1 MLLERVEIVGFR
13 GINRLSLMLEQ
24 NNVLIGENAWGKS
37 SLLDALTLLLSPEF
51 DLYHFVRDDFWFPPG
66 DIQGREHHLH
76 IILTF
81 RETEPGRHRV
91 RRFRPLQR
99 CWVPCDD
106 GYHRVFYRLEG
117 ELAEDD
123 SVMTLR
129 SFIDGEGEALVLEEI
144 DELARHLVR
153 LMPVL
158 RLRDARFMRRI
169 HNGTVPHSPQ
179 IEITARQLDFLS
191 RELVSHPQNLSDGQI
206 RQGLSA
212 MVQLLEHYFAEQSS
226 AQTRHRLMRR
236 RSHDEQRS
244 WRYLDIINR
253 MIDKPGG
260 RSHRVILLGLF
271 ATLLQAKGTVRLDR
285 DARPL
290 LLIEDPETRLH
301 PIMLSV
307 AWHLLNLLPLQRV
320 TTTNSGELLS
330 LTPVEQVCRL
340 VRESTRVS
348 AWRLGPGGMN
358 AEESRRIAFHIRFN
372 RASSLFAR
380 CWLLVEGETETWVI
394 NELARQCGHHFDA
407 EGVKVIEF
415 AQSGLKPLI
424 KFARRMGIQWHVL
437 VDGDGEDSA
446 LLKRALAGMIDL
458 MPASMA
464 LLAPNVNSYRR
475 FQPGMYVP
483 TQASWGH
490 NNRTVALRIPCGERQ
505 NHRVEYRVAGADANP
520 YLVMAAI
527 FAGIL
532 HGLDNPQLPLQEEVE
547 GNGLEQEGLPFP
559 IRQSDALWEFMQN
572 DHLRER
578 LGERFCHVFHA
589 CKHDE
594 LLQFERLITETEIE
608 WMLKNA

>member
-129 SFIDGEGEALVLEEI
+129 SFIDGEGEALAVEDI
-144 DELARHLVR
+144 DDLARHLVR

-358 AEESRRIAFHIRFN
+358 AEDSRRIAFHIRFN

-437 VDGDGEDSA
+437 VDGDEAGKKYAATVLGLLNNDRELERDHLTSLPA
-446 LLKRALAGMIDL
+446 LDMEHFMYRQGFDDVYHRVAQIPDNVPMNMRRVITKAIHRSSKPDLAIEVAMEAGRRGVDAVPTLLKKMFSRVLWLARGRAD
-458 MPASMA
+458 
-464 LLAPNVNSYRR
+464 
-475 FQPGMYVP
+475 
-483 TQASWGH
+483 
-490 NNRTVALRIPCGERQ
+490 
-505 NHRVEYRVAGADANP
+505 
-520 YLVMAAI
+520 
-527 FAGIL
+527 
-532 HGLDNPQLPLQEEVE
+532 
-547 GNGLEQEGLPFP
+547 
-559 IRQSDALWEFMQN
+559 
-572 DHLRER
+572 
-578 LGERFCHVFHA
+578 
-589 CKHDE
+589 
-594 LLQFERLITETEIE
+594 
-608 WMLKNA
+608 

>member
-1 MLLERVEIVGFR
+1 MHLERVEIVGFR

-51 DLYHFVRDDFWFPPG
+51 DLYHFVREDFWFPPG

-81 RETEPGRHRV
+81 RENEPGRHRV
-91 RRFRPLQR
+91 RRYRPLSS

-106 GYHRVFYRLEG
+106 GYQRVFYRLEG
-117 ELAEDD
+117 ELADDD

-129 SFIDGEGEALVLEEI
+129 SFIDGEGKALELDDI

-191 RELVSHPQNLSDGQI
+191 RELVHHPQNLTDGQI

-226 AQTRHRLMRR
+226 AQSRHRLMRR
-236 RSHDEQRS
+236 HSHDEQRS

-260 RSHRVILLGLF
+260 RSHRVIILGLF
-271 ATLLQAKGTVRLDR
+271 STLLQAKGTVRLDR

-330 LTPVEQVCRL
+330 LTPVEHVCRL
-340 VRESTRVS
+340 VRESSRVS

-358 AEESRRIAFHIRFN
+358 AEDSRRIAFHIRFN

-424 KFARRMGIQWHVL
+424 KFARRMGIEWHVL
-437 VDGDGEDSA
+437 VDGDEAGKKYAATVRSLLNDDKMLERDHLTALPAMDMEHFMYRQGFDDVYHRVAQLPMNIPMNMRRVITKAIHRSSKPDLA
-446 LLKRALAGMIDL
+446 IEVAMEAGRRGVDAIPTLLKKMFSRVLWLARGRAD
-458 MPASMA
+458 
-464 LLAPNVNSYRR
+464 
-475 FQPGMYVP
+475 
-483 TQASWGH
+483 
-490 NNRTVALRIPCGERQ
+490 
-505 NHRVEYRVAGADANP
+505 
-520 YLVMAAI
+520 
-527 FAGIL
+527 
-532 HGLDNPQLPLQEEVE
+532 
-547 GNGLEQEGLPFP
+547 
-559 IRQSDALWEFMQN
+559 
-572 DHLRER
+572 
-578 LGERFCHVFHA
+578 
-589 CKHDE
+589 
-594 LLQFERLITETEIE
+594 
-608 WMLKNA
+608 

>member
-51 DLYHFVRDDFWFPPG
+51 DLYHFVRDDIWFPPG

-117 ELAEDD
+117 ELAEDE

-437 VDGDGEDSA
+437 VDGDEAGKKYAATVRGLLNNDRELERDHLTSLPA
-446 LLKRALAGMIDL
+446 LDMEHFMYRQGFDDVYHRVAQIPDNVPMNMRRVITKAIHRSSKPDLAIEVAMEAGRRGVDAVPTLLKKMFSRVLWLARGRAD
-458 MPASMA
+458 
-464 LLAPNVNSYRR
+464 
-475 FQPGMYVP
+475 
-483 TQASWGH
+483 
-490 NNRTVALRIPCGERQ
+490 
-505 NHRVEYRVAGADANP
+505 
-520 YLVMAAI
+520 
-527 FAGIL
+527 
-532 HGLDNPQLPLQEEVE
+532 
-547 GNGLEQEGLPFP
+547 
-559 IRQSDALWEFMQN
+559 
-572 DHLRER
+572 
-578 LGERFCHVFHA
+578 
-589 CKHDE
+589 
-594 LLQFERLITETEIE
+594 
-608 WMLKNA
+608 

>member
-51 DLYHFVRDDFWFPPG
+51 ELYHFVRDDFWFPPG
-66 DIQGREHHLH
+66 DVQGREHHLH

-81 RETEPGRHRV
+81 RESEPGHHRV
-91 RRFRPLQR
+91 RRFRPLSSS
-99 CWVPCDD
+99 WVPCDD
-106 GYHRVFYRLEG
+106 GYQRIFYRLEG
-117 ELAEDD
+117 ELADD
-123 SVMTLR
+123 GSVMTLR
-129 SFIDGEGEALVLEEI
+129 TFIDGKGEALELEDI
-144 DELARHLVR
+144 DEIVRHLVR

-169 HNGTVPHSPQ
+169 HNDSVPHSPQ
-179 IEITARQLDFLS
+179 IEITARQLDYLS
-191 RELVSHPQNLSDGQI
+191 RELVSHPQNLTDGQI

-226 AQTRHRLMRR
+226 AQSRNRLMRR
-236 RSHDEQRS
+236 HSHDEQRS

-330 LTPVEQVCRL
+330 LTPVEHVCRL
-340 VRESTRVS
+340 VRESSRVS

-358 AEESRRIAFHIRFN
+358 AEDSRRIAFHIRFN

-437 VDGDGEDSA
+437 VDGDEAGKKYAATVRSLLNDDRDLERDHLTTLPALDMEHFMYRQGFNDVYHRVAQLPPNVPMNMRRVITKAIHRSSKPDLAIEVAMEAGRRGVESVPA
-446 LLKRALAGMIDL
+446 LLKKMFSRVLWLARGRAD
-458 MPASMA
+458 
-464 LLAPNVNSYRR
+464 
-475 FQPGMYVP
+475 
-483 TQASWGH
+483 
-490 NNRTVALRIPCGERQ
+490 
-505 NHRVEYRVAGADANP
+505 
-520 YLVMAAI
+520 
-527 FAGIL
+527 
-532 HGLDNPQLPLQEEVE
+532 
-547 GNGLEQEGLPFP
+547 
-559 IRQSDALWEFMQN
+559 
-572 DHLRER
+572 
-578 LGERFCHVFHA
+578 
-589 CKHDE
+589 
-594 LLQFERLITETEIE
+594 
-608 WMLKNA
+608 

>member
-415 AQSGLKPLI
+415 AQSGLKQLI

-437 VDGDGEDSA
+437 VDGDEAGKKYAATVRGLLNNDRELERDHLTSLPA
-446 LLKRALAGMIDL
+446 LDMEHFMYRQGFDDVYHRVAQIPDNVPMNMRRVITKAIHRSSKPDLAIEVAMEAGRRGVDAVPTLLKKMFSRVLWLARGRAD
-458 MPASMA
+458 
-464 LLAPNVNSYRR
+464 
-475 FQPGMYVP
+475 
-483 TQASWGH
+483 
-490 NNRTVALRIPCGERQ
+490 
-505 NHRVEYRVAGADANP
+505 
-520 YLVMAAI
+520 
-527 FAGIL
+527 
-532 HGLDNPQLPLQEEVE
+532 
-547 GNGLEQEGLPFP
+547 
-559 IRQSDALWEFMQN
+559 
-572 DHLRER
+572 
-578 LGERFCHVFHA
+578 
-589 CKHDE
+589 
-594 LLQFERLITETEIE
+594 
-608 WMLKNA
+608 

>member
-1 MLLERVEIVGFR
+1 MNIFNPLNMSHGCDSAECHLASALAILLITEGEWWCSGGDMLLERVEIVGFR

-437 VDGDGEDSA
+437 VDGDEAGKKYAATVRGLLNNDRELERDHLTSLPA
-446 LLKRALAGMIDL
+446 LDMEHFMYRQGFDDVYHRVAQIPDNVPMNMRRVITKAIHRSSKPDLAIEVAMEAGRRGVDAVPTLLKKMFSRVLWLARGRAD
-458 MPASMA
+458 
-464 LLAPNVNSYRR
+464 
-475 FQPGMYVP
+475 
-483 TQASWGH
+483 
-490 NNRTVALRIPCGERQ
+490 
-505 NHRVEYRVAGADANP
+505 
-520 YLVMAAI
+520 
-527 FAGIL
+527 
-532 HGLDNPQLPLQEEVE
+532 
-547 GNGLEQEGLPFP
+547 
-559 IRQSDALWEFMQN
+559 
-572 DHLRER
+572 
-578 LGERFCHVFHA
+578 
-589 CKHDE
+589 
-594 LLQFERLITETEIE
+594 
-608 WMLKNA
+608 

>member
-437 VDGDGEDSA
+437 VDGDEAGKKYAATVRA
-446 LLKRALAGMIDL
+446 LLNNDRELERDHLTSLPALDMEHFMYRQGFDDVYHRVAQIPDNVPMNMRRVITKAIHRSSKPDLAIEVAMEAG
-458 MPASMA
+458 
-464 LLAPNVNSYRR
+464 RR
-475 FQPGMYVP
+475 GVDAVP
-483 TQASWGH
+483 TLLKKMFS
-490 NNRTVALRIPCGERQ
+490 
-505 NHRVEYRVAGADANP
+505 RVLWLARGRAD
-520 YLVMAAI
+520 
-527 FAGIL
+527 
-532 HGLDNPQLPLQEEVE
+532 
-547 GNGLEQEGLPFP
+547 
-559 IRQSDALWEFMQN
+559 
-572 DHLRER
+572 
-578 LGERFCHVFHA
+578 
-589 CKHDE
+589 
-594 LLQFERLITETEIE
+594 
-608 WMLKNA
+608 

>member
-437 VDGDGEDSA
+437 VDGDEAGKKYAATVRGLLNNDRELERDHLTSLPA
-446 LLKRALAGMIDL
+446 LDMEHFMYRQGFDDVYHRVAQIPDNVPINMRRVITKAIHRSSKPDLAIEVAMEAGRRGVDAVPTLLKKMFSRVLWLARGRAD
-458 MPASMA
+458 
-464 LLAPNVNSYRR
+464 
-475 FQPGMYVP
+475 
-483 TQASWGH
+483 
-490 NNRTVALRIPCGERQ
+490 
-505 NHRVEYRVAGADANP
+505 
-520 YLVMAAI
+520 
-527 FAGIL
+527 
-532 HGLDNPQLPLQEEVE
+532 
-547 GNGLEQEGLPFP
+547 
-559 IRQSDALWEFMQN
+559 
-572 DHLRER
+572 
-578 LGERFCHVFHA
+578 
-589 CKHDE
+589 
-594 LLQFERLITETEIE
+594 
-608 WMLKNA
+608 

>member
-117 ELAEDD
+117 ELAEDE
-123 SVMTLR
+123 SVMTRR

-437 VDGDGEDSA
+437 VDGDEAGKKYAATVRGLLNNDRELERDHLTSLPA
-446 LLKRALAGMIDL
+446 LDMEHFMYRQGFDDVYHRVAQIPDNVPMNMRRVITKAIHRSSKPDLAIEVAMEAGRRGVDAVPTLLKKMFSRVLWLARGRAD
-458 MPASMA
+458 
-464 LLAPNVNSYRR
+464 
-475 FQPGMYVP
+475 
-483 TQASWGH
+483 
-490 NNRTVALRIPCGERQ
+490 
-505 NHRVEYRVAGADANP
+505 
-520 YLVMAAI
+520 
-527 FAGIL
+527 
-532 HGLDNPQLPLQEEVE
+532 
-547 GNGLEQEGLPFP
+547 
-559 IRQSDALWEFMQN
+559 
-572 DHLRER
+572 
-578 LGERFCHVFHA
+578 
-589 CKHDE
+589 
-594 LLQFERLITETEIE
+594 
-608 WMLKNA
+608 

>member
-437 VDGDGEDSA
+437 VDGDEAGKKYAATVRGLLNNDRELERDHLTSLPALDMEHFMYRQGFDDVYHRVAQIPDNVPMNMRRVITKAIHRSSKPDLAIEVAMEAGRRGVDAVPA
-446 LLKRALAGMIDL
+446 LLKKMFSRVLWLARGRAD
-458 MPASMA
+458 
-464 LLAPNVNSYRR
+464 
-475 FQPGMYVP
+475 
-483 TQASWGH
+483 
-490 NNRTVALRIPCGERQ
+490 
-505 NHRVEYRVAGADANP
+505 
-520 YLVMAAI
+520 
-527 FAGIL
+527 
-532 HGLDNPQLPLQEEVE
+532 
-547 GNGLEQEGLPFP
+547 
-559 IRQSDALWEFMQN
+559 
-572 DHLRER
+572 
-578 LGERFCHVFHA
+578 
-589 CKHDE
+589 
-594 LLQFERLITETEIE
+594 
-608 WMLKNA
+608 

>member
-424 KFARRMGIQWHVL
+424 KFARRIGIQWHVL
-437 VDGDGEDSA
+437 VDGDEAGKKYAATVRGLLNNDRELERDHLTSLPA
-446 LLKRALAGMIDL
+446 LDMEHFMYRQGFDDVYHRVAQIPDNVPMNMRRVITKAIHRSSKPDLAIEVAMEAGRRGVDAVPTLLKKMFSRVLWLARGRAD
-458 MPASMA
+458 
-464 LLAPNVNSYRR
+464 
-475 FQPGMYVP
+475 
-483 TQASWGH
+483 
-490 NNRTVALRIPCGERQ
+490 
-505 NHRVEYRVAGADANP
+505 
-520 YLVMAAI
+520 
-527 FAGIL
+527 
-532 HGLDNPQLPLQEEVE
+532 
-547 GNGLEQEGLPFP
+547 
-559 IRQSDALWEFMQN
+559 
-572 DHLRER
+572 
-578 LGERFCHVFHA
+578 
-589 CKHDE
+589 
-594 LLQFERLITETEIE
+594 
-608 WMLKNA
+608 

>member
-1 MLLERVEIVGFR
+1 MHLERVEIVDFR

-51 DLYHFVRDDFWFPPG
+51 DLYHFVREDFWFPPG
-66 DIQGREHHLH
+66 DIQGRERHLH

-81 RETEPGRHRV
+81 RENEPGRHRV
-91 RRFRPLQR
+91 RRYRPLSK

-106 GYHRVFYRLEG
+106 GYQRVFYRLEG
-117 ELAEDD
+117 ELADDD

-129 SFIDGEGEALVLEEI
+129 SFINGEGEALELEDI

-191 RELVSHPQNLSDGQI
+191 RELVHHPQNLTDGQI

-226 AQTRHRLMRR
+226 AQSRHRLMRR
-236 RSHDEQRS
+236 HSHDEQRS

-271 ATLLQAKGTVRLDR
+271 STLLQAKGNVRLDR

-330 LTPVEQVCRL
+330 LTPVEHVCRL
-340 VRESTRVS
+340 VRESSRVS

-358 AEESRRIAFHIRFN
+358 AEDSRRIAFHIRFN

-424 KFARRMGIQWHVL
+424 KFARRMGIEWHVL
-437 VDGDGEDSA
+437 VDGDEAGKKYAATVRSLLNDDKMLERDHLTALPAMDMEHFMYRQGFDDVYHRVAQLPMNIPMNMRRVITKAIHRSSKPDLA
-446 LLKRALAGMIDL
+446 IEVAMEAGRRGVDAIPTLLKKMFSRVLWLARGRAD
-458 MPASMA
+458 
-464 LLAPNVNSYRR
+464 
-475 FQPGMYVP
+475 
-483 TQASWGH
+483 
-490 NNRTVALRIPCGERQ
+490 
-505 NHRVEYRVAGADANP
+505 
-520 YLVMAAI
+520 
-527 FAGIL
+527 
-532 HGLDNPQLPLQEEVE
+532 
-547 GNGLEQEGLPFP
+547 
-559 IRQSDALWEFMQN
+559 
-572 DHLRER
+572 
-578 LGERFCHVFHA
+578 
-589 CKHDE
+589 
-594 LLQFERLITETEIE
+594 
-608 WMLKNA
+608 

>member
-51 DLYHFVRDDFWFPPG
+51 DLYHFVRDDFWFPAG

-117 ELAEDD
+117 ELADDD

-129 SFIDGEGEALVLEEI
+129 SFIDGEGEALALEDI

-340 VRESTRVS
+340 VRESARVS

-437 VDGDGEDSA
+437 VDGDEAGKKYAATVRGLLNNDRELERDHLTVLPALDMEHFMYRQGFDDVYHRVAQIPDNVPMNMRRVITKAIHRSSKPDLA
-446 LLKRALAGMIDL
+446 IEVAMEAGRRGVDAVPTLLKKMFSRVLWLARGRAD
-458 MPASMA
+458 
-464 LLAPNVNSYRR
+464 
-475 FQPGMYVP
+475 
-483 TQASWGH
+483 
-490 NNRTVALRIPCGERQ
+490 
-505 NHRVEYRVAGADANP
+505 
-520 YLVMAAI
+520 
-527 FAGIL
+527 
-532 HGLDNPQLPLQEEVE
+532 
-547 GNGLEQEGLPFP
+547 
-559 IRQSDALWEFMQN
+559 
-572 DHLRER
+572 
-578 LGERFCHVFHA
+578 
-589 CKHDE
+589 
-594 LLQFERLITETEIE
+594 
-608 WMLKNA
+608 

>member
-24 NNVLIGENAWGKS
+24 TNVLIGENAWGKS

-437 VDGDGEDSA
+437 VDGDEAGKKYAATVRGLLNNDRELERDHLTSLPA
-446 LLKRALAGMIDL
+446 LDMEHFMYRQGFDDVYHRVAQIPDNVPMNMRRVITKAIHRSSKPDLAIEVAMEAGRRGVDAVPTLLKKMFSRVLWLARGRAD
-458 MPASMA
+458 
-464 LLAPNVNSYRR
+464 
-475 FQPGMYVP
+475 
-483 TQASWGH
+483 
-490 NNRTVALRIPCGERQ
+490 
-505 NHRVEYRVAGADANP
+505 
-520 YLVMAAI
+520 
-527 FAGIL
+527 
-532 HGLDNPQLPLQEEVE
+532 
-547 GNGLEQEGLPFP
+547 
-559 IRQSDALWEFMQN
+559 
-572 DHLRER
+572 
-578 LGERFCHVFHA
+578 
-589 CKHDE
+589 
-594 LLQFERLITETEIE
+594 
-608 WMLKNA
+608 

>member
-1 MLLERVEIVGFR
+1 MHLERVEIVGFR

-51 DLYHFVRDDFWFPPG
+51 DLYHFVREDFWFPPG
-66 DIQGREHHLH
+66 DVQGRERHLH

-81 RETEPGRHRV
+81 RENEPGRHRV
-91 RRFRPLQR
+91 RRYRPLSK

-106 GYHRVFYRLEG
+106 GYQRVFCRLEG
-117 ELAEDD
+117 ELADDD

-129 SFIDGEGEALVLEEI
+129 SFINGEGEALELEDI

-191 RELVSHPQNLSDGQI
+191 RELVHHPQNLTDGQI

-226 AQTRHRLMRR
+226 AQSRHRLMRR
-236 RSHDEQRS
+236 HSHDEQRS

-271 ATLLQAKGTVRLDR
+271 STLLQAKGTVRLDR

-330 LTPVEQVCRL
+330 LTPVEHVCRL
-340 VRESTRVS
+340 VRESSRVS

-358 AEESRRIAFHIRFN
+358 AEDSRRIAFHIRFN

-424 KFARRMGIQWHVL
+424 KFARRMGIEWHVL
-437 VDGDGEDSA
+437 VDGDEAGKKYAATVRSLLNDDKMLERDHLTALPAMDMEHFMYRQGFDDVYHRVAQLPMNIPMNMRRVITKAIHRSSKPDLA
-446 LLKRALAGMIDL
+446 IEVAMEAGRRGVDAIPTLLKKMFSRVLWLARGRAD
-458 MPASMA
+458 
-464 LLAPNVNSYRR
+464 
-475 FQPGMYVP
+475 
-483 TQASWGH
+483 
-490 NNRTVALRIPCGERQ
+490 
-505 NHRVEYRVAGADANP
+505 
-520 YLVMAAI
+520 
-527 FAGIL
+527 
-532 HGLDNPQLPLQEEVE
+532 
-547 GNGLEQEGLPFP
+547 
-559 IRQSDALWEFMQN
+559 
-572 DHLRER
+572 
-578 LGERFCHVFHA
+578 
-589 CKHDE
+589 
-594 LLQFERLITETEIE
+594 
-608 WMLKNA
+608 

>member
-117 ELAEDD
+117 ELADDD

-129 SFIDGEGEALVLEEI
+129 SFIDGEGEALAVEDI
-144 DELARHLVR
+144 DDLARHLVR

-206 RQGLSA
+206 REGLSA
-212 MVQLLEHYFAEQSS
+212 MVQLLEHYFAEQNS

-271 ATLLQAKGTVRLDR
+271 STLLQAKGTVRLDR

-340 VRESTRVS
+340 VRESSRVS

-358 AEESRRIAFHIRFN
+358 AEDSRRIAFHIRFN

-437 VDGDGEDSA
+437 VDGDEAGKKYAATVLGLLNNDRELERDHLTSLPA
-446 LLKRALAGMIDL
+446 MDMEHFMYRQGFDDVYHRVAQIPDNVPMNMRRVITKAIHRSSKPDLAIEVAMEAGRRGVDAVPTLLKKMFSRVLWLARGRAD
-458 MPASMA
+458 
-464 LLAPNVNSYRR
+464 
-475 FQPGMYVP
+475 
-483 TQASWGH
+483 
-490 NNRTVALRIPCGERQ
+490 
-505 NHRVEYRVAGADANP
+505 
-520 YLVMAAI
+520 
-527 FAGIL
+527 
-532 HGLDNPQLPLQEEVE
+532 
-547 GNGLEQEGLPFP
+547 
-559 IRQSDALWEFMQN
+559 
-572 DHLRER
+572 
-578 LGERFCHVFHA
+578 
-589 CKHDE
+589 
-594 LLQFERLITETEIE
+594 
-608 WMLKNA
+608 

>member
-51 DLYHFVRDDFWFPPG
+51 DLYHFVRDDFWFPAG

-117 ELAEDD
+117 ELADDD

-129 SFIDGEGEALVLEEI
+129 SFIDGEGEALALEDI

-340 VRESTRVS
+340 VRESARVS

-437 VDGDGEDSA
+437 VDGDEAGKKYAATVRGLLNNDRELERDHLTTLPALDMEHFMYRQGFDDVYHRVAQIPDNVPMNMRRVITKAIHRSSKPDLA
-446 LLKRALAGMIDL
+446 IEVAMEAGRRGVDAVPTLLKKMFSRVLWLARGRAD
-458 MPASMA
+458 
-464 LLAPNVNSYRR
+464 
-475 FQPGMYVP
+475 
-483 TQASWGH
+483 
-490 NNRTVALRIPCGERQ
+490 
-505 NHRVEYRVAGADANP
+505 
-520 YLVMAAI
+520 
-527 FAGIL
+527 
-532 HGLDNPQLPLQEEVE
+532 
-547 GNGLEQEGLPFP
+547 
-559 IRQSDALWEFMQN
+559 
-572 DHLRER
+572 
-578 LGERFCHVFHA
+578 
-589 CKHDE
+589 
-594 LLQFERLITETEIE
+594 
-608 WMLKNA
+608 

>member
-1 MLLERVEIVGFR
+1 MHLERVEIVGFR

-81 RETEPGRHRV
+81 RENEPGRHRV
-91 RRFRPLQR
+91 RRFRPLSD

-106 GYHRVFYRLEG
+106 GYQRIFYRLEG
-117 ELAEDD
+117 ELADD
-123 SVMTLR
+123 GSVMTLR
-129 SFIDGEGEALVLEEI
+129 SFINCQGEALEMQDI

-191 RELVSHPQNLSDGQI
+191 RELVNHPQNLTDGQI
-206 RQGLSA
+206 REGLSA
-212 MVQLLEHYFAEQSS
+212 MVQLLEHYFSEQGSDE
-226 AQTRHRLMRR
+226 ARNRLMRQ

-253 MIDKPGG
+253 MIDKPGA
-260 RSHRVILLGLF
+260 RSHRMILLALF
-271 ATLLQAKGTVRLDR
+271 STLLQAKGTVRLDK

-307 AWHLLNLLPLQRV
+307 AWNLLNLLPLQRV

-330 LTPVEQVCRL
+330 LTPMEHVCRL
-340 VRESTRVS
+340 VRESSRVA

-358 AEESRRIAFHIRFN
+358 PDDSRRISFHIRFN

-424 KFARRMGIQWHVL
+424 KFARRMGIEWHVL
-437 VDGDGEDSA
+437 VDGDEAGKKYAATVRGLLNNDREQERHYLTTLPA
-446 LLKRALAGMIDL
+446 LDMEHFMYRQGFSDVYHRVAQLPENIPMNMRRVITKAIHRSSKPDLAIEVAMEAG
-458 MPASMA
+458 
-464 LLAPNVNSYRR
+464 RR
-475 FQPGMYVP
+475 GVDAVP
-483 TQASWGH
+483 TL
-490 NNRTVALRIPCGERQ
+490 LRKMFS
-505 NHRVEYRVAGADANP
+505 RVIWLARGKAD
-520 YLVMAAI
+520 
-527 FAGIL
+527 
-532 HGLDNPQLPLQEEVE
+532 
-547 GNGLEQEGLPFP
+547 
-559 IRQSDALWEFMQN
+559 
-572 DHLRER
+572 
-578 LGERFCHVFHA
+578 
-589 CKHDE
+589 
-594 LLQFERLITETEIE
+594 
-608 WMLKNA
+608 

>member
-51 DLYHFVRDDFWFPPG
+51 DLYHLVRDDFWFPPG

-437 VDGDGEDSA
+437 VDGDEAGKKYAATVRGLLNNDRELERDHLTSLPA
-446 LLKRALAGMIDL
+446 LDMEHFMYRQGFDDVYHRVAQIPDNVPMNMRRVITKAIHRSSKPDLAIEVAMEAGRRGVDAVPTLLKKMFSRVLWLARGRAD
-458 MPASMA
+458 
-464 LLAPNVNSYRR
+464 
-475 FQPGMYVP
+475 
-483 TQASWGH
+483 
-490 NNRTVALRIPCGERQ
+490 
-505 NHRVEYRVAGADANP
+505 
-520 YLVMAAI
+520 
-527 FAGIL
+527 
-532 HGLDNPQLPLQEEVE
+532 
-547 GNGLEQEGLPFP
+547 
-559 IRQSDALWEFMQN
+559 
-572 DHLRER
+572 
-578 LGERFCHVFHA
+578 
-589 CKHDE
+589 
-594 LLQFERLITETEIE
+594 
-608 WMLKNA
+608 

>member
-81 RETEPGRHRV
+81 RETERGRHRV

-437 VDGDGEDSA
+437 VDGDEAGKKYAATVRGLLNNDRELERDHLTSLPA
-446 LLKRALAGMIDL
+446 LDMEHFMYRQGFDDVYHRVAQIPDNVPMNMRRVITKAIHRSSKPDLAIEVAMEAGRRGVDAVPTLLKKMFSRVLWLARGRAD
-458 MPASMA
+458 
-464 LLAPNVNSYRR
+464 
-475 FQPGMYVP
+475 
-483 TQASWGH
+483 
-490 NNRTVALRIPCGERQ
+490 
-505 NHRVEYRVAGADANP
+505 
-520 YLVMAAI
+520 
-527 FAGIL
+527 
-532 HGLDNPQLPLQEEVE
+532 
-547 GNGLEQEGLPFP
+547 
-559 IRQSDALWEFMQN
+559 
-572 DHLRER
+572 
-578 LGERFCHVFHA
+578 
-589 CKHDE
+589 
-594 LLQFERLITETEIE
+594 
-608 WMLKNA
+608 

>member
-1 MLLERVEIVGFR
+1 MHLERVEIVGFR

-51 DLYHFVRDDFWFPPG
+51 DLYHFVREDFWFPPG
-66 DIQGREHHLH
+66 DVQGRERHLH

-81 RETEPGRHRV
+81 RENEPGRHRA
-91 RRFRPLQR
+91 RRYRPLSN

-106 GYHRVFYRLEG
+106 GYQRVFYRLEG
-117 ELAEDD
+117 ELADDD

-129 SFIDGEGEALVLEEI
+129 SFINGEGEALELEDI

-191 RELVSHPQNLSDGQI
+191 RELVHHPQNLTDGQI

-226 AQTRHRLMRR
+226 AQSRHRLMRR
-236 RSHDEQRS
+236 HSHDEQRS

-271 ATLLQAKGTVRLDR
+271 STLLQAKGTVRLDR

-330 LTPVEQVCRL
+330 LTPVEHVCRL
-340 VRESTRVS
+340 VRESSRVS

-358 AEESRRIAFHIRFN
+358 AEDSRRIAFHIRFN

-424 KFARRMGIQWHVL
+424 KFARRMGIEWHVL
-437 VDGDGEDSA
+437 VDGDEAGKKYAATVRSLLNDDKMLERDHLTALPAMDMEHFMYRQGFDDVYHRVAQLPMNIPMNMRRVITKAIHRSSKPDLA
-446 LLKRALAGMIDL
+446 IEVAMEAGRRGVDAIPTLLKKMFSRVLWLARGRAD
-458 MPASMA
+458 
-464 LLAPNVNSYRR
+464 
-475 FQPGMYVP
+475 
-483 TQASWGH
+483 
-490 NNRTVALRIPCGERQ
+490 
-505 NHRVEYRVAGADANP
+505 
-520 YLVMAAI
+520 
-527 FAGIL
+527 
-532 HGLDNPQLPLQEEVE
+532 
-547 GNGLEQEGLPFP
+547 
-559 IRQSDALWEFMQN
+559 
-572 DHLRER
+572 
-578 LGERFCHVFHA
+578 
-589 CKHDE
+589 
-594 LLQFERLITETEIE
+594 
-608 WMLKNA
+608 

>member
-1 MLLERVEIVGFR
+1 MHLERVEIVGFR

-51 DLYHFVRDDFWFPPG
+51 DLYHFVREDFWFPPG
-66 DIQGREHHLH
+66 DIQGRERHLH

-81 RETEPGRHRV
+81 RENEPGRHRV
-91 RRFRPLQR
+91 RRYRPLSK

-106 GYHRVFYRLEG
+106 GYQRVFYRLEG
-117 ELAEDD
+117 ELADDD

-129 SFIDGEGEALVLEEI
+129 SFINGEGEALELEDI

-191 RELVSHPQNLSDGQI
+191 RELVHHPQNLTDGQI

-226 AQTRHRLMRR
+226 AQSRHRLMRR
-236 RSHDEQRS
+236 HSHDEQRS

-271 ATLLQAKGTVRLDR
+271 STLLQAKGTVRLDR

-330 LTPVEQVCRL
+330 LTPVEHVCRL
-340 VRESTRVS
+340 VRESSRVS

-358 AEESRRIAFHIRFN
+358 AEDSRRIAFHIRFN

-424 KFARRMGIQWHVL
+424 KFARRMGIEWHVL
-437 VDGDGEDSA
+437 VDGDEAGKKYAATVRSLLNDDKMLERDHLTALPAMDMEHFMYRQGFDDVYHRVAQLPMNIPMNMRRVITKAIHRSSKPDLA
-446 LLKRALAGMIDL
+446 IEVAMEAGRRGVDAIPTLLKKMFSRVLWLARGRAD
-458 MPASMA
+458 
-464 LLAPNVNSYRR
+464 
-475 FQPGMYVP
+475 
-483 TQASWGH
+483 
-490 NNRTVALRIPCGERQ
+490 
-505 NHRVEYRVAGADANP
+505 
-520 YLVMAAI
+520 
-527 FAGIL
+527 
-532 HGLDNPQLPLQEEVE
+532 
-547 GNGLEQEGLPFP
+547 
-559 IRQSDALWEFMQN
+559 
-572 DHLRER
+572 
-578 LGERFCHVFHA
+578 
-589 CKHDE
+589 
-594 LLQFERLITETEIE
+594 
-608 WMLKNA
+608 

>member
-271 ATLLQAKGTVRLDR
+271 ATPLQAKGTVRLDR

-348 AWRLGPGGMN
+348 AWRLGPGGMT

-437 VDGDGEDSA
+437 VDGDEAGKKYAATVRGLLNNDRELERDHLTSLPA
-446 LLKRALAGMIDL
+446 LDMEHFMYRQGFDDVYHRVAQIPDNVPMNMRRVITKAIHRSSKPDLAIEVAMEAGRRGVDAVPTLLKKMFSRVLWLARGRAD
-458 MPASMA
+458 
-464 LLAPNVNSYRR
+464 
-475 FQPGMYVP
+475 
-483 TQASWGH
+483 
-490 NNRTVALRIPCGERQ
+490 
-505 NHRVEYRVAGADANP
+505 
-520 YLVMAAI
+520 
-527 FAGIL
+527 
-532 HGLDNPQLPLQEEVE
+532 
-547 GNGLEQEGLPFP
+547 
-559 IRQSDALWEFMQN
+559 
-572 DHLRER
+572 
-578 LGERFCHVFHA
+578 
-589 CKHDE
+589 
-594 LLQFERLITETEIE
+594 
-608 WMLKNA
+608 

>member
-51 DLYHFVRDDFWFPPG
+51 DLYHFVRDDFWFPAG

-99 CWVPCDD
+99 CWVPSDD

-117 ELAEDD
+117 ELADDD

-129 SFIDGEGEALVLEEI
+129 SFIDGEGEALALEDI

-206 RQGLSA
+206 REGLSA

-340 VRESTRVS
+340 VRESARVS

-437 VDGDGEDSA
+437 VDGDEAGKKYAATVRGLLNNDRELERDHLTTLPALDMEHFMYRQGFDDVYHRVAQIPDNVPMNMRRVITKAIHRSSKPDLA
-446 LLKRALAGMIDL
+446 IEVAMEAGRRGVDAVPTLLKKMFSRVLWLARGRAD
-458 MPASMA
+458 
-464 LLAPNVNSYRR
+464 
-475 FQPGMYVP
+475 
-483 TQASWGH
+483 
-490 NNRTVALRIPCGERQ
+490 
-505 NHRVEYRVAGADANP
+505 
-520 YLVMAAI
+520 
-527 FAGIL
+527 
-532 HGLDNPQLPLQEEVE
+532 
-547 GNGLEQEGLPFP
+547 
-559 IRQSDALWEFMQN
+559 
-572 DHLRER
+572 
-578 LGERFCHVFHA
+578 
-589 CKHDE
+589 
-594 LLQFERLITETEIE
+594 
-608 WMLKNA
+608 

>member
-24 NNVLIGENAWGKS
+24 NNVLIGENAWGMS

-437 VDGDGEDSA
+437 VDGDEAGKKYAATVRGLLNNDRELERDHLTSLPA
-446 LLKRALAGMIDL
+446 LDMEHFMYRQGFDDVYHRVAQIPDNVPMNMRRVITKAIHRSSKPDLAIEVAMEAGRRGVDAVPTLLKKMFSRVLWLARGRAD
-458 MPASMA
+458 
-464 LLAPNVNSYRR
+464 
-475 FQPGMYVP
+475 
-483 TQASWGH
+483 
-490 NNRTVALRIPCGERQ
+490 
-505 NHRVEYRVAGADANP
+505 
-520 YLVMAAI
+520 
-527 FAGIL
+527 
-532 HGLDNPQLPLQEEVE
+532 
-547 GNGLEQEGLPFP
+547 
-559 IRQSDALWEFMQN
+559 
-572 DHLRER
+572 
-578 LGERFCHVFHA
+578 
-589 CKHDE
+589 
-594 LLQFERLITETEIE
+594 
-608 WMLKNA
+608 